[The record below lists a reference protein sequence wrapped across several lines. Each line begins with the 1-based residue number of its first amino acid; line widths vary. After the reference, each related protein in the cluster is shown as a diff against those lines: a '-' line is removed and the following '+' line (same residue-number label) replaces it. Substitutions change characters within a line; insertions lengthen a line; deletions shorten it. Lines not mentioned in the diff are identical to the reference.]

1 MANTKTTKAIY
12 WTTTGFIFLF
22 EGVLP
27 ALTGH
32 TEFAK
37 AGIRY
42 LGYPEYFGTMLV
54 ILKVLGCIALVIPA
68 MPRRLKEWAY
78 AGLGFVMISA
88 CISYIA
94 VDGFGGLAFFP
105 LVVLGILVT
114 SYIYYTRLA
123 DARGASLTIKYSE
136 HVVPGLSR

>member
-12 WTTTGFIFLF
+12 WVTTGFIFLF

-37 AGIRY
+37 AGIRH
-42 LGYPEYFGTMLV
+42 LGYPEYFGSMLV
-54 ILKVLGCIALVIPA
+54 IFKVLGCIALIIPVT
-68 MPRRLKEWAY
+68 PKRLKEWAY

-94 VDGFGGLAFFP
+94 VDGFVGLAFFP
-105 LVVLGILVT
+105 LVVLGILLI
-114 SYIYYTRLA
+114 SYIYYNKMSKANRRVQALYPSAATPA
-123 DARGASLTIKYSE
+123 
-136 HVVPGLSR
+136 LS